1 MLTSL
6 LENITKK
13 IADNNNQF
21 VLTLSDP
28 LPIYDNQEKKCVV
41 RIVHNENIPLI
52 QQQVFTEKKHF
63 SEKPKHL
70 TTQSL
75 QEVLESVLQKPYKRI
90 HLQTP
95 SADFYAKATL
105 KKEKSPK
112 ILTNS
117 TKPSIKEWS
126 LMEHDN
132 SRNYRITPE
141 NSKDILFALGITN
154 DENQI
159 IPSKRDKYKQI
170 NHFISIFDTLETIK
184 YSEEPLVIADCGCG
198 KAYLSF
204 ALYHYLRFILKRD
217 VILYGIDNN
226 IDVINFCHGVAD
238 NLQYD
243 TAHFVCSAI
252 EKVEIDRDCDVVI
265 ALHACDIATD
275 YALAFAIQHNAK
287 AILAAP
293 CCHHYINKVMP
304 KNNAPEPIS
313 MLLKDGITRERLADL
328 VTDSMRRDILI
339 GYGYSAQ
346 LIEFVSPEHTTKNI
360 MIRAE
365 KRLETPETDT
375 MNAFRA
381 ERDIWKVQPKLAEIL
396 QI

>member
-1 MLTSL
+1 M
-6 LENITKK
+6 
-13 IADNNNQF
+13 
-21 VLTLSDP
+21 
-28 LPIYDNQEKKCVV
+28 
-41 RIVHNENIPLI
+41 
-52 QQQVFTEKKHF
+52 
-63 SEKPKHL
+63 
-70 TTQSL
+70 
-75 QEVLESVLQKPYKRI
+75 ESVLQKPYKRI

-105 KKEKSPK
+105 KRENSPK

-132 SRNYRITPE
+132 SKNYRITPD
-141 NSKDILFALGITN
+141 NSNDILFALGITN
-154 DENQI
+154 EQNQI

-170 NHFISIFDTLETIK
+170 NHFISIFETLETVSDNK
-184 YSEEPLVIADCGCG
+184 PLVIADCGCG

-204 ALYHYLRFILKRD
+204 ALYHYLRFILHRD
-217 VILYGIDNN
+217 VVLYGIDNN
-226 IDVINFCHGVAD
+226 VDVINFCHTVAD

-252 EKVEIDRDCDVVI
+252 EKVEIDRECDVVI
-265 ALHACDIATD
+265 ALHACDVATD

-304 KNNAPEPIS
+304 KGNAPEQVT

-339 GYGYSAQ
+339 GLGYSAQ

-365 KRLETPETDT
+365 KLSEKVDSDAMSIFLKGRDT
-375 MNAFRA
+375 WN
-381 ERDIWKVQPKLAEIL
+381 VQPKLAEL
-396 QI
+396 LDL